1 MPPARRVV
9 AVIPTLNEAGA
20 IGPTI
25 AALPRAVVDLV
36 VVVDGGS
43 ADGTVAE
50 ARAAGA
56 EVLIEHRPG
65 YGRACATGTDRA
77 AALGAEIVLFLDGDG
92 ADPAE
97 EAGRLIG
104 PLIACQADF
113 VLASRTQGPHAAGA
127 MGLHQILAGRLIGWL
142 VGVVGGVRYTD
153 MSAFRAIGRAR
164 LEALGM
170 QEMTYGWNLEMQIR
184 AAAAGLRIREVPL
197 PYRRRLAGRSKVA
210 GTLGGTLRASTHIF
224 ATLLRTAFALR
235 RGARI

>member
-1 MPPARRVV
+1 
-9 AVIPTLNEAGA
+9 VIPVLDEAGA

-25 AALPRAVVDLV
+25 AALPRTMVDLV

-50 ARAAGA
+50 SPAAGA
-56 EVLIEHRPG
+56 EVLIERRPR
-65 YGRACATGTDRA
+65 YGRASAAGADRA

-104 PLIACQADF
+104 PLIADEADF
-113 VLASRTQGPHAAGA
+113 VLASRTRGGRVTGA

-142 VGVVGGVRYTD
+142 VGVVSGVRYTD
-153 MSAFRAIGRAR
+153 MSAFRAIGRSR

-210 GTLGGTLRASTHIF
+210 GTLKASARILV
-224 ATLLRTAFALR
+224 TLLRTASALR
-235 RGARI
+235 RGARA